1 MTKLA
6 FLVDNYFEQ
15 VELTETRDILE
26 EHGHQTVLIAT
37 EQLNVQG
44 MQSDVNKKDHFRAD
58 LLLKDAKP
66 SDYDALILPGGTVNA
81 DKLRINQQAQQFVRD
96 FLAADKLVAAICHAP
111 WLLISTQVVKGKN
124 ITAFGTPKT
133 MPHLPLARHVE
144 RRAPLRVKRTQP
156 LKTPHPRGLQLQ
168 IRADYLG
175 DIEFLLNLLFRV
187 EHGRKVTDSA

>member
-15 VELTETRDILE
+15 IELTETREILE
-26 EHGHQTVLIAT
+26 EYGHQTVLIAT

-58 LLLKDAKP
+58 LLLKDAKH

-81 DKLRINQQAQQFVRD
+81 DKLRINQQAQQLVRD

-111 WLLISTQVVKGKN
+111 WLLISSDVVKGKKVTAYHSLKDDLSN
-124 ITAFGTPKT
+124 AGAHYQDEPMVHDDNLITSRKPDDISAF
-133 MPHLPLARHVE
+133 AQ
-144 RRAPLRVKRTQP
+144 A
-156 LKTPHPRGLQLQ
+156 
-168 IRADYLG
+168 ID
-175 DIEFLLNLLFRV
+175 EFLIR
-187 EHGRKVTDSA
+187 HDSK